1 MLTVLIQ
8 HFSSLQQ
15 QPSKTFPFCFRFRWF
30 SFSWITFSCNMQQ
43 ALLLLCSNFCYC
55 VDIYLNFFRL
65 ISNFWVSLVSLVSR
79 GNLLSSRPL
88 VDHYYIHWKYH
99 ASCIS
104 DAVFFLHFF
113 LFFWQNCSVFFE
125 DQSLSGY
132 LSTCAMFAEWSGERL
147 GTFFQPNLLPW
158 YLFQRVLAIFII
170 MVVS

>member
-88 VDHYYIHWKYH
+88 VDHYYIHWKYPPCYMH
-99 ASCIS
+99 LWCCFILLLLMLKISLCWSSFKLDDISCQTDDDIWKC
-104 DAVFFLHFF
+104 VFSIKLIFV
-113 LFFWQNCSVFFE
+113 ST
-125 DQSLSGY
+125 SLTNMHSKEKE
-132 LSTCAMFAEWSGERL
+132 L
-147 GTFFQPNLLPW
+147 
-158 YLFQRVLAIFII
+158 
-170 MVVS
+170 